1 MGRVLSKLS
10 MKSIPTW
17 DASNRNEKSISSHL
31 KSFENAVGGTGI
43 DKEEKARELIASL
56 RGQAQTLVENLE
68 DDQRKDYDKLKTVL
82 LEVFHKEKPIQTLIQ
97 EFYGMVWKKKKQ
109 TIRQYATALSLT
121 WKKIAKDQQGDD
133 KTADAILKNRLIDGI
148 SAAEPKF
155 GEWLQFTTATDTAFK
170 DLAIEA
176 ENKYDVFK
184 ANRERVQ
191 EHEWEEEPSFF
202 NKEKS
207 DKPNQEKAQKS
218 HKHDENRPIERANQS
233 DRNQSQNNFFQ
244 DQRMEQHGNGR
255 NWREQRWEPRPQN
268 YDRNMVYS
276 GQRRQN
282 WGRGRG
288 QGRWNTYDRNYN
300 QYHGDYYHYPD
311 SRHSYTNNGWNQNNN
326 GRFQDQGYQ
335 RGPFRQTTGWNRN
348 QNHGANRGN
357 ENQVN
362 RDIQRTNGTMA
373 QRNQNVNFLE
383 HTAKNL

>member
-1 MGRVLSKLS
+1 
-10 MKSIPTW
+10 MKAIPTW

-43 DKEEKARELIASL
+43 NDEEKARELIASL

-68 DDQRKDYDKLKTVL
+68 DEQRKDYEKLKQVL
-82 LEVFHKEKPIQTLIQ
+82 IEVFHKEKPIQTLIQ

-109 TIRQYATALSLT
+109 TIRQYATALNLT
-121 WKKIAKDQQGDD
+121 WKKIAKNQQGGD

-155 GEWLQFTTATDTAFK
+155 GEWLQFTTATETEFK

-202 NKEKS
+202 NKEKG
-207 DKPNQEKAQKS
+207 DKSSQEKTQKS
-218 HKHDENRPIERANQS
+218 QKPDQNRTPERS
-233 DRNQSQNNFFQ
+233 SHLERNQSQNNFFQ
-244 DQRMEQHGNGR
+244 DQRMEQQGNGR

-268 YDRNMVYS
+268 HDRNMGYFE
-276 GQRRQN
+276 QRRQN
-282 WGRGRG
+282 WRHGQG
-288 QGRWNTYDRNYN
+288 QGRWNTYDRGYN
-300 QYHGDYYHYPD
+300 QYHSDYYQYPN
-311 SRHSYTNNGWNQNNN
+311 SRRNFVNNGWNQNNH
-326 GRFQDQGYQ
+326 GRFQGQGFQ
-335 RGPFRQTTGWNRN
+335 RGSFGQTTGWNRN
-348 QNHGANRGN
+348 QNYGAFQNN
-357 ENQVN
+357 ENRLS
-362 RDIQRTNGTMA
+362 RDVQRTNGTMA